1 MFQENIKKIEIK
13 NTLSTTNKKV
23 ILLMFLTN
31 TTSAW
36 AHQQSKLNCKQAS
49 NKQASKFKQQQ
60 LRSNIIT
67 ARGYSGSQ
75 SIKSSK
81 NV

>member
-49 NKQASKFKQQQ
+49 S
-60 LRSNIIT
+60 
-67 ARGYSGSQ
+67 
-75 SIKSSK
+75 SSK
-81 NV
+81 TDFAPAIHNQT